1 MNERRNNE
9 RGGGRKRENE
19 ILSVLERERERAMQ
33 RERET
38 LVENNLQMDWKR
50 E

>member
-19 ILSVLERERERAMQ
+19 ILSVLETERESDA
-33 RERET
+33 EREG
-38 LVENNLQMDWKR
+38 DACRK
-50 E
+50 